1 MFFTFLI
8 VLVSMGLRAQID
20 GANNAFNCMFY
31 GATTI
36 RNVSIS
42 IQTHRLMSKKYLLRS
57 VLIDF
62 RNLLVEFGS
71 AEVLD
76 LLVVRPFFM
85 YLIPTL
91 MTNFI
96 VGSFYWENPGRHL
109 VFYTCH
115 PDDEVRKK
123 YLK

>member
-42 IQTHRLMSKKYLLRS
+42 IQTHRLMSKKYPLRS

-62 RNLLVEFGS
+62 RNLLVESGS

-96 VGSFYWENPGRHL
+96 VGSFYWENPGRHR
-109 VFYTCH
+109 VFCTCH
-115 PDDEVRKK
+115 PDV
-123 YLK
+123 